1 LPVAALPAHQLKAP
15 HEAVR
20 VQELR
25 MKLVTRALDAERIT
39 KIGLEIDPSQA
50 RLAVMRAS

>member
-1 LPVAALPAHQLKAP
+1 LPVAALSAHQLKAP

-25 MKLVTRALDAERIT
+25 MKLVIPALDAERIT
-39 KIGLEIDPSQA
+39 KIGLEIDLLRRGSPS
-50 RLAVMRAS
+50 